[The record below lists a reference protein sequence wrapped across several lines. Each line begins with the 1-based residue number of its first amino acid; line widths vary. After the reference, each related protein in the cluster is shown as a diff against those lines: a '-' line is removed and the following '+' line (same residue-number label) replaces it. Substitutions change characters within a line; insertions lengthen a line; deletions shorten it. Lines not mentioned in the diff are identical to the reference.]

1 VRERWARSL
10 ERYAVATAAP
20 ATDRG
25 FRSIWTVVDGVEMH
39 ARVSASPGGHGWPI
53 VLVHGLAVSHRYLM
67 PTAVLLA
74 RHRLVGVPDLPGF
87 GLSGEPGVVLGTR
100 RLADALGGW
109 LQATGTAPAVLLG
122 NSYGCQVI
130 VDLVTRHPEAAA
142 AVVLSGPTVDPQAR
156 TVTRQVLR
164 WLRDALH
171 EDPLQA
177 PILLRDVRDAGA
189 SRVIA
194 TLRHAVRDRI
204 DQKLPSVSV
213 PALVLRGGIE
223 PIVPARWADEAA
235 RLLPRGQVATVPG
248 SPHNS
253 VYVAAGAL
261 TAAVEAFL
269 DDVSSRSPSQ
279 PALIRAQPWSPS

>member
-1 VRERWARSL
+1 MREQWARSL

-25 FRSIWTVVDGVEMH
+25 FRSIWTVVDGVELH
-39 ARVSASPGGHGWPI
+39 ARVSASPGEHAWPV

-67 PTAVLLA
+67 PTAALLA
-74 RHRLVGVPDLPGF
+74 RRHLVGVLDLPGF
-87 GLSGEPGVVLGTR
+87 GLSGEPGAVLGTR

-109 LQATGTAPAVLLG
+109 LQATGTTPAVLLG

-130 VDLVTRHPEAAA
+130 VDLVIRHPEVAA

-164 WLRDALH
+164 WLRDAVH

-177 PILLRDVRDAGA
+177 AILLRDVRDAGA
-189 SRVIA
+189 RRVFA
-194 TLRHAVRDRI
+194 TLRHAVQDRI
-204 DQKLPSVSV
+204 DEKLPSVSM
-213 PALVLRGGIE
+213 PALVIRGGVE
-223 PIVPARWADEAA
+223 PIVPARWAGEAA
-235 RLLPRGQVATVPG
+235 RLLPRGQVATLPG

-261 TAAVEAFL
+261 AEAVEAFL
-269 DDVSSRSPSQ
+269 NDVLPLQEHARVDP
-279 PALIRAQPWSPS
+279 LQPWSLS

>member
-1 VRERWARSL
+1 MRERWARSL

-164 WLRDALH
+164 WLCDALH

-269 DDVSSRSPSQ
+269 DDVSSRSPNQ
-279 PALIRAQPWSPS
+279 PALIRPPPWAPS

>member
-1 VRERWARSL
+1 MRERWARSL

-20 ATDRG
+20 VTDRG

-87 GLSGEPGVVLGTR
+87 GLSGKPGVVLGTR
-100 RLADALGGW
+100 RLADALGVW
-109 LQATGTAPAVLLG
+109 LQATGMAPAVLLG

-269 DDVSSRSPSQ
+269 DDVSSRSPNQ
-279 PALIRAQPWSPS
+279 PALIRPPPWAPS